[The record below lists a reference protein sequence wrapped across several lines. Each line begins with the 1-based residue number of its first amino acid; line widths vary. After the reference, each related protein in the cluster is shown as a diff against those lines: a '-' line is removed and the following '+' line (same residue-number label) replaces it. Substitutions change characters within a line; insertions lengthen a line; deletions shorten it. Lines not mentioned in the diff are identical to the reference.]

1 MKYNEHLKSLP
12 TCDVVATGT
21 TPNLELRICP
31 HSQCVYECKKPVESN
46 AKKRHHWRS
55 DDAEKHLL
63 RPHRMVQVTDLSL
76 QRLFAHANIVLLS
89 CLASTTRT
97 MGAAT
102 RMEVAA
108 KAYERRCDA
117 PDVTI
122 SWLPLYIHPKDSSTS
137 FVESATEL
145 ELDGR
150 IYLPVSQKHAQR
162 IAHSETPNDLR
173 SVVSLWYGWSLR
185 PEVRPHRMN
194 HFLAYGGEVTESSG
208 WGGCHFQRPA

>member
-1 MKYNEHLKSLP
+1 MLAVEQDEMCLIFRIAWRIAELAEKHTLCCCLCLEVPMKYNEHLKSLP

-122 SWLPLYIHPKDSSTS
+122 S
-137 FVESATEL
+137 
-145 ELDGR
+145 
-150 IYLPVSQKHAQR
+150 
-162 IAHSETPNDLR
+162 
-173 SVVSLWYGWSLR
+173 
-185 PEVRPHRMN
+185 
-194 HFLAYGGEVTESSG
+194 
-208 WGGCHFQRPA
+208 

>member
-1 MKYNEHLKSLP
+1 MLAVEQDEMCLIFRIAWRIAELAEKHTLCCCLCLEVPMKCNEHLKSLP

-46 AKKRHHWRS
+46 AKKRHHWHS

-76 QRLFAHANIVLLS
+76 ERLFAHANIVLLS

-102 RMEVAA
+102 CMEVAA

-122 SWLPLYIHPKDSSTS
+122 S
-137 FVESATEL
+137 
-145 ELDGR
+145 
-150 IYLPVSQKHAQR
+150 
-162 IAHSETPNDLR
+162 
-173 SVVSLWYGWSLR
+173 
-185 PEVRPHRMN
+185 
-194 HFLAYGGEVTESSG
+194 
-208 WGGCHFQRPA
+208 